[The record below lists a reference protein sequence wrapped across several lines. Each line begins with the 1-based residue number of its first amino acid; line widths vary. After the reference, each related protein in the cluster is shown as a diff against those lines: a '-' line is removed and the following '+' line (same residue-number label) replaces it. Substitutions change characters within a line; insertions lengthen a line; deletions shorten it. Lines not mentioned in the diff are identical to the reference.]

1 MSLRVVGAGFGR
13 TGTLSLKLALEQLG
27 IGPSYHMMEIPKQPE
42 HAALWLAASRGERVD
57 WDEIFAGYSAAVD
70 WPSCVLWR
78 ELLRAYPDARV
89 ILTVREAESWYASFR
104 ETILPRLEN
113 LPPVA
118 SPAIHALY
126 DLGREVILR
135 RTFGGR
141 AGDAHDAIE
150 AYEAHNA
157 QVIAALDAERLLVY
171 DVAAGWEPLCAFL
184 GDAGPRRRVPAH
196 EFARELCHGL
206 ARQHPARRPE
216 SQAYA
221 AVAASRTGCGAVSA
235 EHVGQRCM
243 WISGRAAAHGRHADE
258 RVTGGVQRQVCA
270 GSARALRSAAAR
282 CGTRGN
288 RARPR
293 DRSRAPSSTLL

>member
-1 MSLRVVGAGFGR
+1 MSLRIVGAGFGR

-27 IGPSYHMMEIPKQPE
+27 IGACYHMMEIPKQPE
-42 HAALWLAASRGERVD
+42 HAALWLAASRGERVA

-89 ILTVREAESWYASFR
+89 ILTVRDAASWYASFR

-118 SPAIHALY
+118 SPAMHALY

-141 AGDAHDAIE
+141 AGDASHAI
-150 AYEAHNA
+150 ASVRGA
-157 QVIAALDAERLLVY
+157 QRASHCGSRPRAAARLRRRGRMGASVR
-171 DVAAGWEPLCAFL
+171 V
-184 GDAGPRRRVPAH
+184 PRRARPRRPVPAH
-196 EFARELCHGL
+196 EFARELRHGL
-206 ARQHPARRPE
+206 APRQRARRGK
-216 SQAYA
+216 
-221 AVAASRTGCGAVSA
+221 SRLRGGSRELDRLGSRVRGARQPA
-235 EHVGQRCM
+235 LHVDLGT
-243 WISGRAAAHGRHADE
+243 AAAHGRDADE
-258 RVTGGVQRQVCA
+258 RVTRASTAPGA
-270 GSARALRSAAAR
+270 PGSARALRSAAAR
-282 CGTRGN
+282 CGTRSD

-293 DRSRAPSSTLL
+293 DRSRAPSNMLL

>member
-1 MSLRVVGAGFGR
+1 MSLRVVGAGLGR

-27 IGPSYHMMEIPKQPE
+27 IGPCYHMMEIPKQPE

-89 ILTVREAESWYASFR
+89 ILTVRDAASWYASFR

-118 SPAIHALY
+118 SPAIHALR
-126 DLGREVILR
+126 DLGREVVLR

-141 AGDAHDAIE
+141 AGDAQHAIE

-184 GDAGPRRRVPAH
+184 GMPVPGVAFPRTN
-196 EFARELCHGL
+196 AR
-206 ARQHPARRPE
+206 
-216 SQAYA
+216 
-221 AVAASRTGCGAVSA
+221 ASF
-235 EHVGQRCM
+235 
-243 WISGRAAAHGRHADE
+243 
-258 RVTGGVQRQVCA
+258 VTG
-270 GSARALRSAAAR
+270 LRRSIPR
-282 CGTRGN
+282 GGRKVMPTR
-288 RARPR
+288 P
-293 DRSRAPSSTLL
+293 